1 MNRHSRRAVFAFA
14 LFVVSASLI
23 ASTHRAVT
31 HPGSPAA
38 DVADA
43 LGIGPMSGASVR
55 GVVASVSG
63 TLITLNTGGAPAI
76 VIDASAARFG
86 SDKSGPGSIAEVKP
100 GVRITAFVNTAPT
113 LQPSS
118 FLRAQLITI
127 ESLPD
132 LEVTGAV
139 DAIDQA
145 HWRFI
150 VLGIGIGVDSNTS
163 FGSTFPTFAPIQ
175 GLAGLAVGQIVTVT
189 ARYSGNAIVATR
201 VQVLSPTIQPSII
214 LNGTVKSIAPTAWVI
229 TSREGKET
237 TVSVDS
243 RTKIVGNPKIGDSV
257 QVMAN
262 IDSAHNYLATAIVKI
277 DPNDKIPSEMHG
289 TVKSITATQWV
300 IGGPPGSLAPDFFVT
315 ITPITVI
322 YPDPKVGD
330 RVVVAGMRDSK
341 GMFMA
346 TKIGKES

>member
-1 MNRHSRRAVFAFA
+1 MNRHSTRTAFGVA
-14 LFVVSASLI
+14 LLGMCMSLT
-23 ASTHRAVT
+23 AATHRAVT
-31 HPGSPAA
+31 PPGTPAA

-43 LGIGPMSGASVR
+43 LGIGPMSGASVK
-55 GVVASVSG
+55 GAVASVSG
-63 TLITLNTGGAPAI
+63 TLITLNTAGAPAI
-76 VIDASAARFG
+76 TIDATAARFM
-86 SDKSGPGSIAEVKP
+86 SDKSGPASIAEVKP
-100 GVRITAFVNTAPT
+100 GVRITAFINTSPT

-127 ESLPD
+127 ESLAD

-145 HWRFI
+145 HSRFI
-150 VLGIGIGVDSNTS
+150 VLGIIIGVDSNTS
-163 FGSTFPTFAPIQ
+163 FGTFPTFAPIQ
-175 GLAGLAVGQIVTVT
+175 GLAGIAVGQMVMVT
-189 ARYSGNAIVATR
+189 ARYSSNAIVATR
-201 VQVLSPTIQPSII
+201 VQVLSPTIQPSVI
-214 LNGTVKSIAPTAWVI
+214 LAGTVKSIAPTAWVI

-243 RTKIVGNPKIGDSV
+243 QTKIVGNPKIGDSV

-262 IDSAHNYLATAIVKI
+262 IDSAHNYRATAIVKL
-277 DPNDKIPSEMHG
+277 DPNEKIPSEMHG

-315 ITPITVI
+315 ITPTTVI

-330 RVVVAGMRDSK
+330 RVVVVGMRDSK
-341 GMFMA
+341 GAFTA